1 MNRPR
6 HLGLQIK
13 LTVALVLIEY
23 EKTLVEVAGHTD
35 NSGADAYN
43 QALSERR
50 ASSVATYLQAQG
62 VQPVRFIV
70 VGYGETRP
78 IADNSS
84 EGGRS
89 QNRRVE
95 ITLVPVTS

>member
-1 MNRPR
+1 M
-6 HLGLQIK
+6 
-13 LTVALVLIEY
+13 IEY

-35 NSGADAYN
+35 DTGADTYN

-50 ASSVATYLQAQG
+50 AGSVASYLQAQG
-62 VQPVRFIV
+62 VQPVRFLV

-78 IADNSS
+78 IASNST

-95 ITLVPVTS
+95 ITLVPVTG